1 MDMYGYVWICMD
13 MYGYVWICMDIYI
26 YIWIYL
32 DIYDQQQLVFFLCPG
47 LAMSKSAMNVPNK
60 KGTTD
65 ALDEHIRRRAV
76 LMIYVLHMQDMFI
89 LILAMV

>member
-1 MDMYGYVWICMD
+1 MDMYGYVWI
-13 MYGYVWICMDIYI
+13 YIYI
-26 YIWIYL
+26 YISGYIWIYTTSNNL
-32 DIYDQQQLVFFLCPG
+32 FFFLCPG

>member
-1 MDMYGYVWICMD
+1 
-13 MYGYVWICMDIYI
+13 MDIYI
-26 YIWIYL
+26 YM
-32 DIYDQQQLVFFLCPG
+32 DIYEPATTCFFLCPG

-76 LMIYVLHMQDMFI
+76 LMIYVIHMQDMFI